1 MGFASVPQKADV
13 AIVLGNE
20 VLANGEPSARLRAR
34 LDRAWEVYKAGLT
47 KHVIVSGGTGLSGYN
62 EADVMKKYLV
72 ERGVPEVDVV
82 TDPDGV
88 DTQATAN
95 HSAAIMQTH
104 GWQDAIVVSQF
115 FHLPRTKMALR
126 AAGVKV
132 VSGAYPR
139 FHEWRDVYSLV
150 REAVAIP
157 VYMVRTTRPAT
168 PSVTATPLT

>member
-34 LDRAWEVYKAGLT
+34 LDSAWEVYETGLT
-47 KHVIVSGGTGLSGYN
+47 KHVIVSGGTGISGYN
-62 EADVMKKYLV
+62 EAEVMKKYLV

-82 TDPDGV
+82 TDTEGL

-95 HSAAIMQTH
+95 HSAAIMQKH
-104 GWQDAIVVSQF
+104 GWRDAIVVSQF

-132 VSGAYPR
+132 VSGTYPR
-139 FHEWRDVYSLV
+139 FHEWRDIYSLV

-157 VYMVRTTRPAT
+157 VYMVRTARPAS
-168 PSVTATPLT
+168 PSIAATPLT